1 MKYANL
7 HTHSDYS
14 NTRLIDSINKIPE
27 LIDTAHSLGLTALAL
42 TDHEFLGG
50 GLKFLEHFE
59 KRKKE
64 NPDDP
69 TWQNFKPILG
79 NEIYLCRNGLNKD
92 TVEKGEKYPHFILL
106 ALDNEGHRQLRE
118 ISSRAWER
126 SFMMFL
132 KRVPTWYSDLEEII
146 MPNQGHVV
154 ANSACIGSQLGIWF
168 LRNELDK
175 VEDFIKWCI
184 KVFGEGNFHLE
195 MAPAAYEEQIR
206 YNKFLVDLHY
216 KYNVPLV
223 IATDAHYGRPEDFP
237 IHEAFLKSK
246 EEDRETADFYKYT
259 YLMTADEI
267 FELMNYLPK
276 EIIEEA
282 LENTNKIADRVEDY
296 NLYHPQVIPR
306 LPDGRAN
313 SNFEYYLK
321 TSRINPKYKYIN
333 TYINSEYEDDRY
345 GVFMVLDA
353 LKKMNL
359 PKDRLE
365 RHLKQIE
372 LELEE
377 MWVVSDKIG
386 QRLMSYFL
394 TIKVVIER
402 IWSDVNSITGAGRGS
417 GPASLVC
424 FLLGICDG
432 DPLEQG
438 FDLWFYRFIHRERAE
453 LPDWDFDSEASK
465 REAISQMVYEMCKEV
480 GGDSVSVCT
489 FGTEGS
495 RSAILTACRGM
506 GLSNDIGQ
514 YLSSLIGQNRGFSY
528 SLEDTYYGNPD
539 KDITASKDFK
549 NEIDKYPGL
558 FKTACTIS
566 GLVTRLGQH
575 ACIDGEGKVGVRN
588 GVKRIKDI
596 QVGDEVLT
604 HKGRYRKVIKT
615 FINDTFDMIEL
626 RGKGFFENIKCTPDH
641 PFLVKRGNKT
651 EWIKAIDILQ
661 DDYVGMPINDK
672 TIEITNCPIPINKD
686 SLYWMGRFVGDG
698 WIEERSRNGE
708 YLDRDKSIVL
718 CCGKNEL
725 KELKDIYDKLDIH
738 YIITET
744 KTVYKFV
751 TNGNSKLL
759 QWMKKFGKGAYNKT
773 IPEDILNL
781 PNDKLRYFISG
792 YLSADG
798 YFNKHNTPSYKTI
811 SPSLTYQLNRAFH
824 KLENEYV
831 SNTVQKAKDYEII
844 EGRKVK
850 THDRYYGSFTRN
862 KRGYNGL
869 VEDGILWFKIDSKRE
884 YSSTQKVYNLEVEE
898 DNSYVVNGVIVHN
911 CGHVLYNGNIYDMN
925 ALATTPNGTRVT
937 QFDLGDSE
945 KMGSIKYDFLSTDAL
960 DKIHV
965 CMDLLIKDGYIEWQG
980 DLRSTYNKYIHPDVL
995 DRNTKGMW
1003 DMLNAGKIISAFQ
1016 MDSVVAKQTLASI
1029 HPSTLLELAAVNS
1042 LMRLVPEKGHKSP
1055 AEEYLEY
1062 KLNPQKLKD
1071 EVYSLNGTDKEKEIL
1086 YNYLKK
1092 YNGVLESQENMM
1104 QITMIPEFTN
1114 FTFSD
1119 ASKLRKIVAKK
1130 KLKEVDSFR
1139 EYFLK
1144 TGIENGCSED
1154 ILKYIWDVQIKRQ
1167 LGYSFNL
1174 THCTYYSLIGLQEM
1188 NLAYHYPPIYWATAV
1203 MTVEAGALDI
1213 EDSGGTNY
1221 AKIASA
1227 IGRVQTEGYKVEL
1240 PLINKAQFAFVP
1252 DVENNAIIYGFK
1264 GISDVGDELIKT
1276 IINNRPYNSINDFIE
1291 KCQPQKRSMISL
1303 IKAGAFEEFGKKRKI
1318 MKDYLYS
1325 ICPKK
1330 ARITLQNMNTLV
1342 DYHLIPKDLIS
1353 YVYLYNFNKYIK
1365 PFQIPEGYKL
1375 DKRSMDFLLRNF
1387 PDLDISSGLLD
1398 TKVWKKTY
1406 DNSMNNLKEWLKE
1419 NEEYLINKIQEFDVQ
1434 DIWNTYCYGNDS
1446 AWEMDT
1452 LGFYYSGHEL
1462 ENINIETASIQNLLD
1477 GNYKNTVDIVGTVLG
1492 KEAYKHM
1499 VTILTPDGVVD
1510 LKFTGEQFAQYNKT
1524 ISEMTK
1530 DGKKILEK
1538 SWFIKG
1544 TLLLVNGYKSGETFR
1559 VRILS
1564 RIIEVSEDGNIK
1576 TTKYRYGEG

>member
-1 MKYANL
+1 MA
-7 HTHSDYS
+7 
-14 NTRLIDSINKIPE
+14 I
-27 LIDTAHSLGLTALAL
+27 
-42 TDHEFLGG
+42 TDHETLSGH
-50 GLKFLEHFE
+50 LKALEFVAN
-59 KRKKE
+59 KQKE
-64 NPDDP
+64 DESWKD
-69 TWQNFKPILG
+69 FKVILG
-79 NEIYLCRNGLNKD
+79 NEIYLCRNGLTKD

-132 KRVPTWYSDLEEII
+132 KRVPTWYSDLEEIV

-154 ANSACIGSQLGIWF
+154 ATSACIGNILGIWF
-168 LRNELDK
+168 LNKEFGK
-175 VEDFIKWCI
+175 VEEHLQWCQ
-184 KVFGEGNFHLE
+184 KVFGEGNFFLE
-195 MAPAAYEEQIR
+195 MSPAAYEEQIE
-206 YNKFLVDLHY
+206 YNKYLIELSK
-216 KYNVPLV
+216 KYNIPLT

-259 YLMTADEI
+259 YLMTTEEI
-267 FELMNYLPK
+267 YELMSYLPK
-276 EIIEEA
+276 NIIDEA
-282 LENTNKIADRVEDY
+282 LENTNKIANRVKEY
-296 NLYHPQVIPR
+296 NLYHGQVIPR
-306 LPDGRAN
+306 LPDNRKET
-313 SNFEYYLK
+313 NFEYYLK
-321 TSRINPKYKYIN
+321 TSRINPKYEYIN
-333 TYINSEYEDDRY
+333 KYVKSDYEDDRY
-345 GVFMVLDA
+345 GVFLVLDA

-359 PKDRLE
+359 PQDKLE

-377 MWVVSDKIG
+377 MWVVSDKIK

-394 TIKVVIER
+394 TIKVVIEK
-402 IWSDVNSITGAGRGS
+402 IWSEVNSITGAGRGS

-465 REAISQMVYEMCKEV
+465 REAISQMVYKMCKDI

-539 KDITASKDFK
+539 KDIPASKDFK

-575 ACIDGEGKVGVRN
+575 A
-588 GVKRIKDI
+588 
-596 QVGDEVLT
+596 
-604 HKGRYRKVIKT
+604 
-615 FINDTFDMIEL
+615 
-626 RGKGFFENIKCTPDH
+626 
-641 PFLVKRGNKT
+641 
-651 EWIKAIDILQ
+651 
-661 DDYVGMPINDK
+661 
-672 TIEITNCPIPINKD
+672 
-686 SLYWMGRFVGDG
+686 
-698 WIEERSRNGE
+698 
-708 YLDRDKSIVL
+708 
-718 CCGKNEL
+718 
-725 KELKDIYDKLDIH
+725 
-738 YIITET
+738 
-744 KTVYKFV
+744 
-751 TNGNSKLL
+751 
-759 QWMKKFGKGAYNKT
+759 
-773 IPEDILNL
+773 
-781 PNDKLRYFISG
+781 
-792 YLSADG
+792 
-798 YFNKHNTPSYKTI
+798 
-811 SPSLTYQLNRAFH
+811 
-824 KLENEYV
+824 
-831 SNTVQKAKDYEII
+831 
-844 EGRKVK
+844 
-850 THDRYYGSFTRN
+850 
-862 KRGYNGL
+862 
-869 VEDGILWFKIDSKRE
+869 
-884 YSSTQKVYNLEVEE
+884 
-898 DNSYVVNGVIVHN
+898 

-995 DRNTKGMW
+995 DRDTKEMW
-1003 DMLNAGKIISAFQ
+1003 EMLNAGKIISAFQ

-1029 HPSTLLELAAVNS
+1029 HPQSLLELAAVNS

-1062 KLNPQKLKD
+1062 KLNPQKLKE
-1071 EVYSLNGTDKEKEIL
+1071 EVYSLNGTDKEKDIL

-1114 FTFSD
+1114 FSFSD

-1139 EYFLK
+1139 EYFIK
-1144 TGIENGCSED
+1144 TGLENGCSED

-1188 NLAYHYPPIYWATAV
+1188 NLAYHYPPVYWATAV

-1213 EDSGGTNY
+1213 DESNGANY
-1221 AKIASA
+1221 GKIAAA
-1227 IGRVQTEGYKVEL
+1227 IGRTQSEGYRVEL
-1240 PLINKAQFAFVP
+1240 PSINKSDFGFIP
-1252 DVENNAIIYGFK
+1252 DVENNSIMYGLK
-1264 GISDVGDELIKT
+1264 GISDVGDELIKN
-1276 IINNRPYNSINDFIE
+1276 IMNNRPYASVEDFINKIE
-1291 KCQPQKRSMISL
+1291 PQKKQMISL
-1303 IKAGAFEEFGKKRKI
+1303 IKSGAFNEFGDRRKI

-1330 ARITLQNMNTLV
+1330 VRITLQNMNSLI
-1342 DYHLIPKDLIS
+1342 DYNLIPEDLNS
-1353 YVYLYNFNKYIK
+1353 YIYLYNFNKYIK
-1365 PFQIPEGYKL
+1365 KKELPEGYKL
-1375 DKRSMDFLLRNF
+1375 DERAINFLCKNF
-1387 PDLDISSGLLD
+1387 PDIDISDGYLE
-1398 TKVWKKTY
+1398 TKLWKKTY
-1406 DNSMNNLKEWLKE
+1406 DKSMDNLKAWIKE
-1419 NEEYLINKIQEFDVQ
+1419 NEENLIDAIQTEDVK
-1434 DIWNTYCYGNDS
+1434 DIWNLYCSGNDS

-1452 LGFYYSGHEL
+1452 LGFYNSSHEL
-1462 ENINIETASIQNLLD
+1462 ANININTHSIKNLTD
-1477 GNYKNTVDIVGTVLG
+1477 GNYKNTVDIVGTVLS
-1492 KEAYKHM
+1492 KEPYKHM
-1499 VTILTPDGVVD
+1499 VTILTPEGVID

-1524 ISEMTK
+1524 ISEVK
-1530 DGKKILEK
+1530 NDIKKVLEK

-1559 VRILS
+1559 VRDLS
-1564 RIIEVSEDGNIK
+1564 KIISVDEEGNVK
-1576 TTKYRYGEG
+1576 TTRYRYGE

>member
-27 LIDTAHSLGLTALAL
+27 LIDTAYSLGLTALAL

-195 MAPAAYEEQIR
+195 MAPAAYEEQVR

-282 LENTNKIADRVEDY
+282 LENTNKIANRVEDY

-575 ACIDGEGKVGVRN
+575 AC
-588 GVKRIKDI
+588 
-596 QVGDEVLT
+596 
-604 HKGRYRKVIKT
+604 
-615 FINDTFDMIEL
+615 
-626 RGKGFFENIKCTPDH
+626 
-641 PFLVKRGNKT
+641 
-651 EWIKAIDILQ
+651 
-661 DDYVGMPINDK
+661 
-672 TIEITNCPIPINKD
+672 
-686 SLYWMGRFVGDG
+686 
-698 WIEERSRNGE
+698 
-708 YLDRDKSIVL
+708 
-718 CCGKNEL
+718 
-725 KELKDIYDKLDIH
+725 
-738 YIITET
+738 
-744 KTVYKFV
+744 
-751 TNGNSKLL
+751 
-759 QWMKKFGKGAYNKT
+759 
-773 IPEDILNL
+773 
-781 PNDKLRYFISG
+781 
-792 YLSADG
+792 
-798 YFNKHNTPSYKTI
+798 
-811 SPSLTYQLNRAFH
+811 
-824 KLENEYV
+824 
-831 SNTVQKAKDYEII
+831 
-844 EGRKVK
+844 
-850 THDRYYGSFTRN
+850 
-862 KRGYNGL
+862 
-869 VEDGILWFKIDSKRE
+869 
-884 YSSTQKVYNLEVEE
+884 
-898 DNSYVVNGVIVHN
+898 
-911 CGHVLYNGNIYDMN
+911 GHVLYNGNIYDMN

-980 DLRSTYNKYIHPDVL
+980 DLRSTYNKYLHPDVL

-1003 DMLNAGKIISAFQ
+1003 NMLNAGKIISAFQ

-1227 IGRVQTEGYKVEL
+1227 IGRIQTEGYKVEL

-1276 IINNRPYNSINDFIE
+1276 IISNRPYNSINDFIE

-1303 IKAGAFEEFGKKRKI
+1303 IKAGAFEEFGEKRKI

-1330 ARITLQNMNTLV
+1330 ARITLQNMNTLI

-1559 VRILS
+1559 VRNLS

>member
-27 LIDTAHSLGLTALAL
+27 LIDTAYSLGLTALAL

-296 NLYHPQVIPR
+296 NLYHSQVIPR

-359 PKDRLE
+359 SKDRLE

-566 GLVTRLGQH
+566 GLITRLGQH
-575 ACIDGEGKVGVRN
+575 A
-588 GVKRIKDI
+588 
-596 QVGDEVLT
+596 
-604 HKGRYRKVIKT
+604 
-615 FINDTFDMIEL
+615 
-626 RGKGFFENIKCTPDH
+626 
-641 PFLVKRGNKT
+641 
-651 EWIKAIDILQ
+651 
-661 DDYVGMPINDK
+661 
-672 TIEITNCPIPINKD
+672 
-686 SLYWMGRFVGDG
+686 
-698 WIEERSRNGE
+698 
-708 YLDRDKSIVL
+708 
-718 CCGKNEL
+718 
-725 KELKDIYDKLDIH
+725 
-738 YIITET
+738 
-744 KTVYKFV
+744 
-751 TNGNSKLL
+751 
-759 QWMKKFGKGAYNKT
+759 
-773 IPEDILNL
+773 
-781 PNDKLRYFISG
+781 
-792 YLSADG
+792 
-798 YFNKHNTPSYKTI
+798 
-811 SPSLTYQLNRAFH
+811 
-824 KLENEYV
+824 
-831 SNTVQKAKDYEII
+831 
-844 EGRKVK
+844 
-850 THDRYYGSFTRN
+850 
-862 KRGYNGL
+862 
-869 VEDGILWFKIDSKRE
+869 
-884 YSSTQKVYNLEVEE
+884 
-898 DNSYVVNGVIVHN
+898 

-980 DLRSTYNKYIHPDVL
+980 DLRSTYNKYLHPDVL

-1003 DMLNAGKIISAFQ
+1003 NMLNAGKIISAFQ

-1213 EDSGGTNY
+1213 EDSAGTNY

-1227 IGRVQTEGYKVEL
+1227 IGRIQTEGYKVEL

-1276 IINNRPYNSINDFIE
+1276 IISNRPYNSINDFIE

-1303 IKAGAFEEFGKKRKI
+1303 IKAGAFEEFGEKRKI

-1330 ARITLQNMNTLV
+1330 ARITLQNMNTLI

-1375 DKRSMDFLLRNF
+1375 DKRSMDFLLKNF

-1559 VRILS
+1559 VRNLS

>member
-168 LRNELDK
+168 LRNKLDK

-267 FELMNYLPK
+267 FELMNYLPR
-276 EIIEEA
+276 EIVEEA

-575 ACIDGEGKVGVRN
+575 AC
-588 GVKRIKDI
+588 
-596 QVGDEVLT
+596 
-604 HKGRYRKVIKT
+604 
-615 FINDTFDMIEL
+615 
-626 RGKGFFENIKCTPDH
+626 
-641 PFLVKRGNKT
+641 
-651 EWIKAIDILQ
+651 
-661 DDYVGMPINDK
+661 
-672 TIEITNCPIPINKD
+672 
-686 SLYWMGRFVGDG
+686 
-698 WIEERSRNGE
+698 
-708 YLDRDKSIVL
+708 
-718 CCGKNEL
+718 
-725 KELKDIYDKLDIH
+725 
-738 YIITET
+738 
-744 KTVYKFV
+744 
-751 TNGNSKLL
+751 
-759 QWMKKFGKGAYNKT
+759 
-773 IPEDILNL
+773 
-781 PNDKLRYFISG
+781 
-792 YLSADG
+792 
-798 YFNKHNTPSYKTI
+798 
-811 SPSLTYQLNRAFH
+811 
-824 KLENEYV
+824 
-831 SNTVQKAKDYEII
+831 
-844 EGRKVK
+844 
-850 THDRYYGSFTRN
+850 
-862 KRGYNGL
+862 
-869 VEDGILWFKIDSKRE
+869 
-884 YSSTQKVYNLEVEE
+884 
-898 DNSYVVNGVIVHN
+898 
-911 CGHVLYNGNIYDMN
+911 GHVLYNGNIYDMN

-1003 DMLNAGKIISAFQ
+1003 NMLNAGKIISAFQ

-1276 IINNRPYNSINDFIE
+1276 IISNRPYNSINDFIE

-1477 GNYKNTVDIVGTVLG
+1477 GNYKNTVDIVGTILG

-1559 VRILS
+1559 VRNLS